1 MKIIKRYAIP
11 ILTYISF
18 RVLELSRRSL
28 SYKDSKNSNSM
39 KMLAINRF
47 LTLSKPVMSILK
59 KLAGLSDR

>member
-28 SYKDSKNSNSM
+28 GYKDSKNSNSM
-39 KMLAINRF
+39 KMLAINR
-47 LTLSKPVMSILK
+47 LPTLRKPVMSILK